1 MDIAGEHRIA
11 AARQV
16 VWNALNDTAVLQ
28 ACIPGCEELQRLS
41 DTILKARVLVQL
53 GPVKSIF
60 TTHITLNEL
69 NPPTSYTIVGE
80 GNAGSVGSG
89 RGEARVRLAE
99 EGAMTLLTYTVDLK
113 LRGKLA
119 QLGARLLEGATRQL
133 ANDFFASFA
142 MQLDADAHKVLA
154 PERPAAAVRRRSW
167 LVGGAV
173 LGLGLLI
180 WLLARIW

>member
-60 TTHITLNEL
+60 TTYITLDEL

-80 GNAGSVGSG
+80 GVAGSAGSG

-99 EGAMTLLTYTVDLK
+99 DGALTLLTYTVDLK

-119 QLGARLLEGATRQL
+119 QVGSRLLEGATRQL

-142 MQLDADAHKVLA
+142 MQLDANAHKAL
-154 PERPAAAVRRRSW
+154 PQEGSTAAVRSRSW
-167 LVGGAV
+167 LIGGAV
-173 LGLGLLI
+173 LGLGVLI
-180 WLLARIW
+180 WLLVRIW